1 MIDEAFTKARQRAK
15 DLKRAGYCVH
25 YMVCPDCAADLKVAP
40 GGDGEIVTCANNHQ
54 HHYVTHIDETIG
66 EERL

>member
-1 MIDEAFTKARQRAK
+1 MIDEAFTKAKQRAK

-25 YMVCPDCAADLKVAP
+25 YMVCPDCAADLLPVEP
-40 GGDGEIVTCANNHQ
+40 DGEFVKCANNHR
-54 HHYVTHIDETIG
+54 YRYIDQPEE